1 MAVKRRQAF
10 QPIPKSVRKKHA
22 WKTLPEYILDIYK
35 TDKKVLPDQFT
46 EASYSVSAVGFDK
59 IEKRITFPIRDYLGE
74 LIGVSGRATKDWQT
88 PRYKVYT
95 YPSVPNYYPEN
106 RKHLY
111 LLDQVYPK
119 QFFNQDYQEP
129 TVIVEGYK
137 AALWVQQNGFNAVA
151 VQGSQITSSQLVLL
165 TKLRGEKIILL
176 DNEAGKHMQ
185 TDKGS
190 EAEKM
195 FHKLLQWRNCT
206 SIAVYPDNKVG
217 QAPDDLTPEE
227 LTWAIENRAHTLIL
241 NKWKRK

>member
-1 MAVKRRQAF
+1 MNKKEALQILEEIKNRLKNPRQTGDSIRASCPFCGHHRAFIYNPSSGWFICFKCQERGNIRKLLTGLKFDNKVIEMAVKRRQAF

-46 EASYSVSAVGFDK
+46 EASYSVSEVGFDK

-74 LIGVSGRATKDWQT
+74 LIGISGRATKDWQT

-119 QFFNQDYQEP
+119 QFFTYEATQDKVA
-129 TVIVEGYK
+129 TVKY
-137 AALWVQQNGFNAVA
+137 N
-151 VQGSQITSSQLVLL
+151 LL
-165 TKLRGEKIILL
+165 FVFL
-176 DNEAGKHMQ
+176 
-185 TDKGS
+185 
-190 EAEKM
+190 
-195 FHKLLQWRNCT
+195 
-206 SIAVYPDNKVG
+206 
-217 QAPDDLTPEE
+217 
-227 LTWAIENRAHTLIL
+227 
-241 NKWKRK
+241 